1 MGKTLRERG
10 RRKKRNRRKTKNAKP
25 VQMRAKVF
33 GRVYSNSC
41 YFCNAMK
48 EEWEKLTNVIRTK
61 QTGVI
66 LKDIG
71 ENYDENIQI
80 LNKEYTVTL
89 EANGLPTIFRIM
101 QNADNRYSLEY
112 YKGERTSISM
122 MKWLNS

>member
-1 MGKTLRERG
+1 MGKSLG
-10 RRKKRNRRKTKNAKP
+10 RKKKRNRRKTRSASKP
-25 VQMRAKVF
+25 VIRVKLF

-48 EEWEKLTNVIRTK
+48 EEWEKLTNAIHRTK
-61 QTGVI
+61 QGVI

-80 LNKEYTVTL
+80 LNKEYTVKL

-101 QNADNRYSLEY
+101 QNVADNRYSLEY
-112 YKGERTSISM
+112 YHGERTSISM